1 MGDELF
7 DQEEEGFKILLS
19 KKFELFRKLINHM
32 VEHDLERARI
42 TTEQACRVAMYAH
55 ETYFRHLR
63 LYDFVFKNA
72 KMSEMKRVNVTV
84 EQPLCGIDLSHAMM
98 HSEEANLSS

>member
-19 KKFELFRKLINHM
+19 KKFELFRKLINQM

-63 LYDFVFKNA
+63 LYDFAFKNA
-72 KMSEMKRVNVTV
+72 KMSEMKRVNITV
-84 EQPLCGIDLSHAMM
+84 E
-98 HSEEANLSS
+98 

>member
-1 MGDELF
+1 M
-7 DQEEEGFKILLS
+7 LLS
-19 KKFELFRKLINHM
+19 KKFELFRKLINRM

-72 KMSEMKRVNVTV
+72 KMSEMKRVNITV
-84 EQPLCGIDLSHAMM
+84 EEPRCYQDLSHAMM
-98 HSEEANLSS
+98 HSDEANLSS

>member
-1 MGDELF
+1 MNSAKS
-7 DQEEEGFKILLS
+7 FKILLS

-63 LYDFVFKNA
+63 LYDFVFTNA
-72 KMSEMKRVNVTV
+72 KMSEMKRINISV
-84 EQPLCGIDLSHAMM
+84 EDPRCGQDLSQAMM
-98 HSEEANLSS
+98 HAEETNLES